1 MSRFLRSL
9 PAQLLLVTILPFTFV
24 LAGIAFGSVTMHQ
37 QAMRQM
43 VSERDMRTVMAT
55 SLMLTHLLAESPDG
69 RLKLQPEQFNALVN
83 PMPNTKPVTAFL
95 FDKVGRALYHT
106 DPTKVGSDLSAHGGV
121 QKVLRGQFGVLYLRD
136 TPSSPE
142 HVISYGPVVVGSA
155 RYGLVLEEP
164 WEEVIDPLMQY
175 SLMAPLVLL
184 PVTLIAAIAVVAGMR
199 RIVQPLQQ
207 LTKQATHASAGDL
220 AALQQPVAGIDEIT
234 QLQTTLQTMT
244 QQIEADK
251 SRLRTYANAVTSAQ
265 EQERSRLARELHDDT
280 IQNLI
285 VLAQR
290 IQMARMSA
298 KPDDA
303 AMRGRLDDMHAGVLA
318 MIDDVRRISRAL
330 RPIYLEE
337 AGLASGLERLAQ
349 EANALTQKQERS
361 CRVTFE
367 ASGSI
372 PRLHPDM
379 EMTFF
384 RIAQEGINNAL
395 KHADPSEIKV
405 RLSSTSDA
413 IELSIHDDGCGF
425 DPAHVVPG
433 FGLTGIHERAM
444 LIHATMTMTSAPS
457 QGTSLV
463 VRLPVKHLAP
473 QNLRHPI

>member
-1 MSRFLRSL
+1 
-9 PAQLLLVTILPFTFV
+9 
-24 LAGIAFGSVTMHQ
+24 
-37 QAMRQM
+37 
-43 VSERDMRTVMAT
+43 
-55 SLMLTHLLAESPDG
+55 
-69 RLKLQPEQFNALVN
+69 
-83 PMPNTKPVTAFL
+83 
-95 FDKVGRALYHT
+95 
-106 DPTKVGSDLSAHGGV
+106 
-121 QKVLRGQFGVLYLRD
+121 
-136 TPSSPE
+136 
-142 HVISYGPVVVGSA
+142 
-155 RYGLVLEEP
+155 
-164 WEEVIDPLMQY
+164 
-175 SLMAPLVLL
+175 
-184 PVTLIAAIAVVAGMR
+184 
-199 RIVQPLQQ
+199 VQPLQQ
-207 LTKQATHASAGDL
+207 LTKQASHASAGDL

-303 AMRGRLDDMHAGVLA
+303 TMRARLDDMHTGVLA

-349 EANALTQKQERS
+349 EANALTQKQERN

-367 ASGSI
+367 TSGSI
-372 PRLHPDM
+372 PRLHPDV

-395 KHADPSEIKV
+395 KHADPSQIKV

-433 FGLTGIHERAM
+433 FGLTGIRERAM
-444 LIHATMTMTSAPS
+444 LIHATMTMSSAPS

-463 VRLPVKHLAP
+463 VRLSAKHPAP